1 MRDPATFHHC
11 IQIAGVT
18 DEAEAQVL
26 IDAGV
31 RLLGFPLR
39 LPVHEE
45 DLSEAAAG
53 ALIRRLPEGIEGVL
67 ITYLEAADEVAGFV
81 HELGVPIV
89 QLHGQID
96 DAEVERLRQLR
107 PELGIIR
114 SLVVGRHEPA
124 VLQARVE
131 RLGPTVDAFITDTYD
146 PATGA
151 DGATGITHD
160 WSLSRALVTQS
171 NRPVILAGGLTPDNV
186 RAAILT
192 VGPAGVDAHTGV
204 EGPDGRKDAARVRR
218 FVAAARAGFRALE
231 DRDA

>member
-1 MRDPATFHHC
+1 MRDAATFHHC
-11 IQIAGVT
+11 IQIAGVA
-18 DEAEAQVL
+18 DEAEANVL

-45 DLSEAAAG
+45 DLSEAAARS
-53 ALIRRLPEGIEGVL
+53 LIRRLPEAVDGVL

-81 HELGVPIV
+81 DELGVPIV
-89 QLHGQID
+89 QLHGQIE
-96 DAEVERLRQLR
+96 DAEVERLRRLR
-107 PELGIIR
+107 PALGIIR

-124 VLQARVE
+124 VLQASVE

-151 DGATGITHD
+151 DGATGKTHD
-160 WSLSRALVTQS
+160 WSLSRELVKLS
-171 NRPVILAGGLTPDNV
+171 ARPVILAGGLTPDNV
-186 RAAILT
+186 RSAILT

-218 FVAAARAGFRALE
+218 FVAEARVGFRALAH
-231 DRDA
+231 RDS

>member
-1 MRDPATFHHC
+1 MRDGTRFNHC
-11 IQIAGVT
+11 IQIAGVA
-18 DEAEAQVL
+18 DQAEAKVL

-31 RLLGFPLR
+31 GLLGFPLR

-45 DLSEAAAG
+45 DLSEAAAR
-53 ALIRRLPEGIEGVL
+53 ALIRQLPEGIDAVL

-81 HELGVPIV
+81 DELGAPIV

-96 DAEVERLRQLR
+96 DREVERLRRLR

-114 SLVVGRHEPA
+114 SLVVGRHEHT
-124 VLQARVE
+124 VLQSRVE
-131 RLGPTVDAFITDTYD
+131 RLGPTVDAFITDTFD

-151 DGATGITHD
+151 DGATGKTHD
-160 WSLSRALVTQS
+160 WRLSRALVKLS
-171 NRPVILAGGLTPDNV
+171 ARPVILAGGLTPDNV
-186 RAAILT
+186 RRAILT

-204 EGPDGRKDAARVRR
+204 EGPDGRKDAALVSR
-218 FVAAARAGFRALE
+218 FVAEARAGFRALA

>member
-1 MRDPATFHHC
+1 M
-11 IQIAGVT
+11 
-18 DEAEAQVL
+18 
-26 IDAGV
+26 
-31 RLLGFPLR
+31 
-39 LPVHEE
+39 
-45 DLSEAAAG
+45 
-53 ALIRRLPEGIEGVL
+53 L

-81 HELGVPIV
+81 DELGVPIV

-96 DAEVERLRQLR
+96 DAEVECLRRLR

-151 DGATGITHD
+151 DGATGMTHD
-160 WSLSRALVTQS
+160 WSLSRALVTRS
-171 NRPVILAGGLTPDNV
+171 DRPVILAGGLTPDNV
-186 RAAILT
+186 RAAILA
-192 VGPAGVDAHTGV
+192 VGPAGVDVHTGV

-218 FVAAARAGFRALE
+218 FVAAARAGFRALA